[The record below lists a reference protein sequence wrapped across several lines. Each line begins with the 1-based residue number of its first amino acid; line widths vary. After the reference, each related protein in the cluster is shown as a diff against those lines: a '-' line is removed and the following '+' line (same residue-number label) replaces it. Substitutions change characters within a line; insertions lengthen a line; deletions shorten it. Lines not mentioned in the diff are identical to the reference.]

1 MHGFVPT
8 SPSHD
13 DGQRALKR
21 MTDAIRHRGPD
32 DSGFYNDPLAKL
44 GPRRLSII
52 DVSGGH
58 QPLANEDG
66 SLWIVYNGEIFNHAE
81 LRRDLERA
89 GMGSMPEPLSRH
101 VLFGEITAARSRGM
115 GFGALARSTGQLDLV
130 GLFPSRA

>member
-1 MHGFVPT
+1 MGKNAHTAPTRYSKTMCGIAGFVQT
-8 SPSHD
+8 APSHD

-44 GPRRLSII
+44 GHRRLSII

-81 LRRDLERA
+81 LRPDLERA
-89 GMGSMPEPLSRH
+89 GYR
-101 VLFGEITAARSRGM
+101 R
-115 GFGALARSTGQLDLV
+115 Q
-130 GLFPSRA
+130 